1 MNMMLATA
9 SMLNATARDWPGA
22 AIHDISPPE
31 INHRKAPPRP
41 RYGGVKLHQRAAAK
55 RRSRKRARQ
64 LKHF

>member
-1 MNMMLATA
+1 MNMMRAIA

-41 RYGGVKLHQRAAAK
+41 RYGSVKRHQRAAARRRVRRRAK
-55 RRSRKRARQ
+55 RLGQA
-64 LKHF
+64 